1 MTPLEALLLP
11 ELGAFVLASARVS
24 GVVIVAPLGQT
35 TAPTRV
41 KAAFVLLLAFLAHG
55 LRPNEAP
62 PIEILGQIPWML
74 VVELMVGVAIG
85 FVVRCSIAAAEM
97 CGEVVSP
104 ALGLGVAHVFDPAT
118 QSSGSLLANV
128 YRHLAIMLALVMGI
142 HRVVLGGLL
151 SSFRL
156 LPVGLPD
163 RPGDAMSVMIDVS
176 QLVLEAG
183 IRTALPLIA
192 ILFMTQL
199 ALGFIARAAPQM
211 QIFNVGFAVTT
222 AVGLTVMIL
231 VLPDMARSFAAD
243 LSYVELRIDAVLQAF
258 GGGL

>member
-1 MTPLEALLLP
+1 MLTT
-11 ELGAFVLASARVS
+11 ARAS

-41 KAAFVLLLAFLAHG
+41 KAALVILLAFLAHG
-55 LRPNEAP
+55 LRPEETP
-62 PIEILGQIPWML
+62 PIDLIGQVPWMM
-74 VVELMVGVAIG
+74 VVELMVGAAIG
-85 FVVRCSIAAAEM
+85 FVVRCSVAAAEM

-118 QSSGSLLANV
+118 QSSGSLLASI

-151 SSFRL
+151 SSFQL
-156 LPVGLPD
+156 LPVGVSD
-163 RPGDAMSVMIDVS
+163 RPGDAMSVIIDLT
-176 QLVLEAG
+176 QLVLVAG

-222 AVGLTVMIL
+222 AVGLFVMVL

-243 LSYVELRIDAVLQAF
+243 LSYVELRIDAVLRAF